1 MRVINR
7 LTSVIAV
14 LLAGCAAE
22 AKAPSDVLFTELD
35 GVALTVNTRPPQDLT
50 RFSLSPPVI
59 TLEVPADDPQF
70 FRVYNGFEDRSG
82 FVTANTGTGHVHFFG
97 PSGKL
102 RFVVG
107 GEGDGPGE
115 FKDIAQV
122 SSYLSD
128 SVLVYDSHHGR
139 MTILDELGQV
149 GRTATLQLQTPPGRP
164 SDIIWPLSDG
174 GLVSRLNLRRQGA
187 QSLGIQRTR
196 SAILR
201 YDAEGSLLSSIAEI
215 PGEDFEYGALRQS
228 AGGGTHWVGRTP
240 PFGGTA
246 VVTVGLDRV
255 FASVGDGFDIGEF
268 DLDGTMRRR
277 VRWSLAD
284 TEVTPAEVAEFMDKW
299 FSDGTEYPFP
309 LPDPAQAYSDFLVA
323 PEGELWVSKYGPG
336 FYPLTRLWR
345 VFAEDGQL
353 LHEVDVGARTRVLG
367 ILSGGRVLAVRLD
380 ELDVET
386 VHVFEIVQ

>member
-1 MRVINR
+1 MRVTNR

-14 LLAGCAAE
+14 LLAGCVAE
-22 AKAPSDVLFTELD
+22 AKAPSDVLYTELD

-50 RFSLSPPVI
+50 RFSLSPPVV

-70 FRVYNGFEDRSG
+70 FRVHNGFEDRFG
-82 FVTANTGTGHVHFFG
+82 FVIANTGTNHVHFFG

-122 SSYLSD
+122 TSYLSD
-128 SVLVYDSHHGR
+128 SVLVYDADHGR

-149 GRTATLQLQTPPGRP
+149 GRTATLQLQTPPGKP
-164 SDIIWPLSDG
+164 SDTVWPLEG
-174 GLVSRLNLRRQGA
+174 GGVVSELDLGRQGA
-187 QSLGIQRTR
+187 QSLRIHPGR
-196 SAILR
+196 SAVLR
-201 YDAEGSLLSSIAEI
+201 YDAEGMFLSSIVEI
-215 PGEDFEYGALRQS
+215 PGEDFDYAARRQS
-228 AGGGTHWVGRTP
+228 AGGGTHWVGRVL
-240 PFGGTA
+240 PFRRTA

-255 FASVGDGFDIGEF
+255 FASVGNGFDIGKF
-268 DLDGTMRRR
+268 DIDGTMRRR

-284 TEVTPAEVAEFMDKW
+284 TEVTQAEVDAYVDKW
-299 FSDGTEYPFP
+299 YGNGVEYPFP
-309 LPDPAQAYSDFLVA
+309 LPDPAQAYADFLVA
-323 PEGELWVSKYGPG
+323 PEGELWVSEYGPG
-336 FYPLTRLWR
+336 FNPLTRLWR

-353 LHEVDVGARTRVLG
+353 LHEVDVGARTRVVR
-367 ILSGGRVLAVRLD
+367 IIPGGRVLAVRLD

-386 VHVFEIVQ
+386 VHVFEVVQ